1 MDEGYNTMRATTPN
15 ICHRHDRLYSI
26 STISIT
32 ISTPP
37 YFVIIDFIII
47 GDIVRLLLFI
57 YYKIFNTMVMIVDPI
72 MCE

>member
-15 ICHRHDRLYSI
+15 ICHCHDRLYRI
-26 STISIT
+26 ST

-57 YYKIFNTMVMIVDPI
+57 YYKIFNTMVMTVDPI
-72 MCE
+72 MCG

>member
-1 MDEGYNTMRATTPN
+1 MHGASKIIDTLETY
-15 ICHRHDRLYSI
+15 H
-26 STISIT
+26 STISII

-37 YFVIIDFIII
+37 YFVIIDFITI